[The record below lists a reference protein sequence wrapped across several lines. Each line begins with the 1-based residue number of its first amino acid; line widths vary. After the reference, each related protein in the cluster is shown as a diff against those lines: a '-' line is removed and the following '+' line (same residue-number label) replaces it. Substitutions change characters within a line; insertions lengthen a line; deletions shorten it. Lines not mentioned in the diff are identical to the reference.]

1 MSISTSRRADGWA
14 VAFALVWPAL
24 ATWIYFV
31 VLARSAPALQQSAW
45 LVGKVVQFAFPLIW
59 VLGIQRRRIRWKRP
73 RVAGVVEGAVFGAAI
88 FALMLAAYY
97 LWLGP
102 SGYLAPAGEAIAQKV
117 TGFGIR
123 GLPAY
128 VALGCFYSIVHSFLE
143 EYYWRWFAFG
153 QLRRLIPWKTAVV
166 LSSLGFMAHH
176 VIVLSA
182 YFGWF
187 SLAAIAFS
195 LAVAVGGAIW
205 AWLYQ
210 RSDSLY
216 GPWLSHVLVDA
227 AIFVVGYTMIASN
240 WAGL

>member
-1 MSISTSRRADGWA
+1 MPVSTSRRADGWA

-24 ATWIYFV
+24 ATWVYFV
-31 VLARSAPALQQSAW
+31 ALARSSPGLQQSAW
-45 LVGKVVQFAFPLIW
+45 LVGKVVQFAFPLVW
-59 VLGIQRRRIRWKRP
+59 VLGVQRQPVGWRRPGI
-73 RVAGVVEGAVFGAAI
+73 AGVVEGLVFGAAV

-97 LWLGP
+97 LWLEPGR
-102 SGYLAPAGEAIAQKV
+102 YLAAAGEAIARKV
-117 TGFGIR
+117 ASFGIR

-128 VALGCFYSIVHSFLE
+128 VALGCFYSVIHSFLE

-153 QLRRLIPWKTAVV
+153 QLRRIIPWKTALL

-176 VIVLSA
+176 VIVLST

-187 SLAAIAFS
+187 SLAATGFS
-195 LAVAVGGAIW
+195 LAVAIGGAIW

-216 GPWLSHVLVDA
+216 GPWLSHLLVDA
-227 AIFVVGYTMIASN
+227 AIFVVGYTMIAGN
-240 WAGL
+240 GVP